1 MKVTALPGRAGEVLI
16 EESTFEAFEGWIR
29 SSAGGRSHVMR
40 EKSMCK
46 GMGVMQEP
54 GYLGNG
60 EKFNVAEVQSRWN
73 GVGVGDGIRKEESLK
88 FLSNH

>member
-1 MKVTALPGRAGEVLI
+1 MDKKLSWWQKPCHE
-16 EESTFEAFEGWIR
+16 
-29 SSAGGRSHVMR
+29 R
-40 EKSMCK
+40 EKHVQRY
-46 GMGVMQEP
+46 GVMQEP

-60 EKFNVAEVQSRWN
+60 EKFDVAEVQSRWN